1 MEVFLRRDKGTW
13 TPQTFVVDD
22 HAYAIQYQGNWT
34 AGGIYPEYDTTT
46 SGSHNQGDTAT
57 FTFIG
62 SWIGVY
68 ASTGAPGGW
77 GFPVTEFTI
86 DGGQPASFTSLN
98 VSSQSYHYPVFQ
110 SDILEGG
117 QHTLVINHTDAGPS
131 TFWFDYLEYISSTS
145 SPESSKHLS
154 SGALAGT
161 VVGSIIGGILLVALL
176 IMVRMYYKEKREKR
190 ALFEE
195 LSGYQRIAQQ
205 PVAALPYLPEVAPTL
220 PNSIQYS
227 GK

>member
-1 MEVFLRRDKGTW
+1 MSSLV
-13 TPQTFVVDD
+13 VVDD

-46 SGSHNQGDTAT
+46 SGSHSQGDTAT
-57 FTFIG
+57 FTFTG
-62 SWIGVY
+62 TWIGVY

-77 GFPVTEFTI
+77 GFPITEFTI

-98 VSSQSYHYPVFQ
+98 VSSQSYHFPVFQ
-110 SDILEGG
+110 SDILEDG

-131 TFWFDYLEYISSTS
+131 TFWFDYLEYMPSSS
-145 SPESSKHLS
+145 DSSKHLS
-154 SGALAGT
+154 SGALAGA
-161 VVGSIIGGILLVALL
+161 VVGSVIGGVLLAALVA
-176 IMVRMYYKEKREKR
+176 MVYLYRKEKREKR
-190 ALFEE
+190 SIFAE

-205 PVAALPYLPEVAPTL
+205 PVALLPYTPQVTPTL
-220 PNSIQYS
+220 PSSIKYS